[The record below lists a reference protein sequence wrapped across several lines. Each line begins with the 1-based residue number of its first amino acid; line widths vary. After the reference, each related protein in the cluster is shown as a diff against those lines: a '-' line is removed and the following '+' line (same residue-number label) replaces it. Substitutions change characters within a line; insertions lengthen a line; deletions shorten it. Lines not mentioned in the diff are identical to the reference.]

1 MCPSKYYLKKH
12 KNHGSKGLSRIITW
26 LGYKRNVICGIIEFK
41 RPNIEEHSF
50 YLQPISLN
58 FIPNPWWQSINTLI
72 LTTYSIFDFSFFFFS
87 FSNVHICVLFL
98 HNFLLS
104 DYYKIHHDTWHNI
117 LTSLSPQPKHNI
129 TLIECSPILRQGTK
143 YKKVKGSTM

>member
-1 MCPSKYYLKKH
+1 MCPSKYHLKKH
-12 KNHGSKGLSRIITW
+12 GSKSLSMVITW

-41 RPNIEEHSF
+41 RANIEAHSF

-72 LTTYSIFDFSFFFFS
+72 LTTYSIFFSLSSFSFLFQMYTFVF
-87 FSNVHICVLFL
+87 LFL

-104 DYYKIHHDTWHNI
+104 DYYRIHHDTWHNN
-117 LTSLSPQPKHNI
+117 LTSLPPQLKHNV
-129 TLIECSPILRQGTK
+129 TLIECSPILRQGT
-143 YKKVKGSTM
+143 